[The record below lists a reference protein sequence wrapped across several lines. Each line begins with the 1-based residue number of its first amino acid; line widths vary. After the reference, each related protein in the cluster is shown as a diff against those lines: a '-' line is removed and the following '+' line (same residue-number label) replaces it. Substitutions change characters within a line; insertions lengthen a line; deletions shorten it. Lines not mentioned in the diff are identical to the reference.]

1 MMSVNGL
8 TITLR
13 CRWWIRSKAPP
24 VITDATT
31 PRESHASARRKS
43 GFAVA
48 LALLGLAAAGL
59 ANAGDAFSENEIK
72 AVFLYNFAN
81 FVIWP
86 KDSKQDAAKEFHY
99 CVLDDAI
106 APVLQKVLKGETV
119 REQPLS
125 VRPGINDA
133 NLADCH
139 VLYLSKDRF
148 DGPDGWKLVRA
159 ALSAQVLTVSDLEN
173 FEVKGG
179 MIALVRQDRR
189 IHPRINIDAV
199 AKAGLRVSA
208 KLLNLATVVRDDGA
222 DMKR

>member
-8 TITLR
+8 TIALQ

-24 VITDATT
+24 VTDAATH
-31 PRESHASARRKS
+31 RESNNFERRKY

-48 LALLGLAAAGL
+48 LALLGLAAGL

-86 KDSKQDAAKEFHY
+86 KDSKHDAAKEFHY
-99 CVLDDAI
+99 CVLDEAI
-106 APVLQKVLKGETV
+106 MPVLQKVLKGETV
-119 REQPLS
+119 RGQPLS
-125 VRPGINDA
+125 VRPEINDA

-189 IHPRINIDAV
+189 IRPRINIDAV
-199 AKAGLRVSA
+199 EKAGLRVSA